1 MKNIIPFIVNYSPIK
16 KLAIV
21 PFEKKP
27 DKIYK
32 SFELQYID
40 GEPYGNGYR
49 IVAYRK
55 DSYVDVYDDIS
66 LQFQENEKFNVAE
79 KGLNRHV
86 QVAIKK
92 AYLEKQNNCEYISF
106 SFKDLENRKIDFY
119 IKEFSSKKSI
129 PMNLLAPIGYGSK
142 NPNFLPLFFMYN
154 FDFIRKKYTQI
165 ECKIEDKKIKID
177 KFFMP
182 MNMQFRY
189 YARYSNQCELL
200 EFANTDSL
208 SFVEVDLDNNSYIDK
223 NIEYIFEESNSLS
236 KIIVHLEDGKIEIN
250 FSPCFDMNKDTKGI
264 FKICPKKEM
273 GYLEGIYEI
282 NRDQDKIYIKLVPQN
297 GWNAVPNSFIT
308 KLILNKN
315 SIFCK
320 WCKNYEYIEE
330 IDISKRLVRAKWNNK
345 CR

>member
-16 KLAIV
+16 KLAII

-92 AYLEKQNNCEYISF
+92 AYLEKQNNCECISF
-106 SFKDLENRKIDFY
+106 GFKDLENRKIDFY

-129 PMNLLAPIGYGSK
+129 SMNLLAPIGYGSK

-165 ECKIEDKKIKID
+165 KCKIEDKKIKID
-177 KFFMP
+177 KFSMP

-208 SFVEVDLDNNSYIDK
+208 SFIEVDLDNNSYIDK
-223 NIEYIFEESNSLS
+223 NIEYIFESSNSLS
-236 KIIVHLEDGKIEIN
+236 KIII
-250 FSPCFDMNKDTKGI
+250 
-264 FKICPKKEM
+264 
-273 GYLEGIYEI
+273 YLEGIYEI
-282 NRDQDKIYIKLVPQN
+282 NREQDKIYIKLVPQK
-297 GWNAVPNSFIT
+297 GWNSVPNSFIT
-308 KLILNKN
+308 KIILNPK

-330 IDISKRLVRAKWNNK
+330 IDIQKKLVKAKWSNNN
-345 CR
+345 